1 MKHIYLTHAL
11 NMEADAVLFSYPDFN
26 TPNLILPAMQRALTP
41 DSEIY
46 ITINNFYETN
56 DFMIENTLIE
66 TIRQENAADG
76 FIIDQIFTRDFHD
89 VNTVLLETLSNEI
102 RNKHFIVGPSFTKVP
117 YFLHSRLAEIFIDH
131 DVSGVMYDLRDIDIR
146 NFSQLQPLAK
156 LKMHVKKRLSIIP
169 LIRPEQLKDLKKS
182 IPFEVAV
189 IDNK

>member
-11 NMEADAVLFSYPDFN
+11 NMESEAVLFSYPDFN
-26 TPNLILPAMQRALTP
+26 TPNLTLPMMQRELTP
-41 DSEIY
+41 DNEIY
-46 ITINNFYETN
+46 ITLNNFYETN
-56 DFMIENTLIE
+56 EFMIENTLIE
-66 TIRQENAADG
+66 TIRQNNSADG

-117 YFLHSRLAEIFIDH
+117 YFLHSRLAEIFIEH

-169 LIRPEQLKDLKKS
+169 LIRPDQLKDLKKS
-182 IPFEVAV
+182 IPFEVVV
-189 IDNK
+189 IDQ

>member
-11 NMEADAVLFSYPDFN
+11 NMESEAVLFSYPDFN
-26 TPNLILPAMQRALTP
+26 TPNLTLPVMQRELTP
-41 DSEIY
+41 DNEIY
-46 ITINNFYETN
+46 ITLNNFYETN
-56 DFMIENTLIE
+56 EFMIENTLIE
-66 TIRQENAADG
+66 TIRQNNSADG

-89 VNTVLLETLSNEI
+89 VNTTLLETLSNEI
-102 RNKHFIVGPSFTKVP
+102 RNKHLIVGPSFTKVP
-117 YFLHSRLAEIFIDH
+117 YFLHSRLAELFIEN

-189 IDNK
+189 IDK

>member
-11 NMEADAVLFSYPDFN
+11 NMESEAVLFSYPDFN
-26 TPNLILPAMQRALTP
+26 TPNLTLPMMQRELTP
-41 DSEIY
+41 DNEIY
-46 ITINNFYETN
+46 ITLNNFYETN
-56 DFMIENTLIE
+56 EFMIENTLIE
-66 TIRQENAADG
+66 TIRQNNSADG

-117 YFLHSRLAEIFIDH
+117 YFLHSRLAEIFIEH

-169 LIRPEQLKDLKKS
+169 LIRPDQLNDLKKS
-182 IPFEVAV
+182 IPFEVVV
-189 IDNK
+189 IDQ

>member
-11 NMEADAVLFSYPDFN
+11 NMKSDAVLFSYPDFN
-26 TPNLILPAMQRALTP
+26 TPNLILPKMQRELTP

-66 TIRQENAADG
+66 TIRQESAADG

-89 VNTVLLETLSNEI
+89 VNTVLLETLSSEI
-102 RNKHFIVGPSFTKVP
+102 RNKHFIIGPSFTKVP

-189 IDNK
+189 IDQ

>member
-11 NMEADAVLFSYPDFN
+11 NMESDAVLFSYPDFN
-26 TPNLILPAMQRALTP
+26 TPNLILPKMQRELTP

-66 TIRQENAADG
+66 TIRGEHAADG
-76 FIIDQIFTRDFHD
+76 FIVDQIFTRDFHD

-102 RNKHFIVGPSFTKVP
+102 RNKHFIIGPSFTKVP

-189 IDNK
+189 IDQ